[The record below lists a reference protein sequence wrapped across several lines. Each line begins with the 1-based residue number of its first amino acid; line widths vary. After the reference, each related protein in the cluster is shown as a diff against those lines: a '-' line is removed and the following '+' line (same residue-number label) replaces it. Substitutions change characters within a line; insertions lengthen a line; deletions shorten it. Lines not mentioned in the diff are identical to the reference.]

1 MNLLLIFLLGVNSK
15 SVEVRFCDTAPVID
29 GYIEEVWQK
38 ADSACDFVQNMPYEK
53 CPPSDETVVY
63 LLQDANN
70 LYVAFRCWTK
80 NTKPVKQMTTNDDA
94 VVFYID
100 PFGSKTTAYSFAVHI
115 SGLYSDGLIL
125 DDNRS
130 RDESWDGV
138 WNYAVKSYDDRYEVE
153 IKIPFKSIRY
163 KKGLSEW
170 GINFKRYIS
179 ARQESD
185 YWIEVT
191 QKEGNLVSKYGTL
204 KNINPR
210 STGYYFEFYPE
221 GFFRSD
227 KVGTDSAVTKFSGS
241 LNLKWDITPQTTLN
255 ATAFPDFAQIESDPF
270 TLNLSQYETYL
281 SERRPFFIE
290 GFEIFRMSDFG
301 QGSGFYKPLRI
312 FYSRRIGKSINN
324 EVVPIIGGLKLTSKS
339 EKLNYGIFGAYTD
352 ELKSG
357 DTLIEPKKGFGVM
370 RAKIGVL
377 QNSDLGFLV
386 SGMAV
391 NSDTYNYAIGLDGV
405 YRSGPNQLV
414 MQGAFSERN
423 NKKGFAFSSGFM
435 GFIKNFLTL
444 SSAQF
449 IQDSFDVRDIGY
461 VPWAGMKKFMLFT
474 GPYKTYPKGL
484 LRNLWIGF
492 GGALIQNPGEMDW
505 TKLGFFCFNPN
516 LRNNWGGNLEF
527 EAGPYYEA
535 DTSFLFRCVNL
546 SIWGN
551 GAKYNIWFGGNVN
564 YSYNYSRN
572 FLAYQAS
579 TWHGFYWTIMPR
591 ISLNLDSYSW
601 VEWDTTNT
609 IISIWPVA
617 TPRLDFTITPTMTF
631 GIFNEFVFTTP
642 GTDFGKTEYLTN
654 RFGFLFSYN
663 FKPKS
668 WLYIALNDYRV
679 QDEMGR
685 LELQNQVGAIK
696 AKYLIYF

>member
-1 MNLLLIFLLGVNSK
+1 MEIIIFFIFFTSEKCVELHFAS
-15 SVEVRFCDTAPVID
+15 SVPIID
-29 GYIEEVWQK
+29 GFIEELWQM
-38 ADSACDFVQNMPYEK
+38 ADSAYGFVQNMPYEK

-63 LLQDANN
+63 LLQDENN

-80 NTKPVKQMTTNDDA
+80 NTKPVNLMSTKDDA
-94 VVFYID
+94 VAVYLDTFGNKITAYAFVVYVGGGYID
-100 PFGSKTTAYSFAVHI
+100 GI
-115 SGLYSDGLIL
+115 IL
-125 DDNRS
+125 DDGRS
-130 RDESWDGV
+130 ADDSWDGV
-138 WNYAVKSYDDRYEVE
+138 WNYGVKIYDDRYEVE
-153 IKIPFKSIRY
+153 IKISFKSIHY
-163 KKGLSEW
+163 KKGLNEW
-170 GINFKRYIS
+170 GVNFKRDIIVN
-179 ARQESD
+179 QEVD
-185 YWIEVT
+185 YWVEVS
-191 QKEGNLVSKYGTL
+191 QEEGFRVSKFGVL
-204 KNINPR
+204 KGISSNV
-210 STGYYFEFYPE
+210 TGYHFEVYPE
-221 GFFRSD
+221 GFFRLD
-227 KVGTDSAVTKFSGS
+227 KVSLEAAEFKLKGS
-241 LNLKWDITPQTTLN
+241 LNLKWDVTSQTTLN

-290 GFEIFRMSDFG
+290 GFEIFRMAEFG
-301 QGSGFYKPLRI
+301 EGKGFFSPLRI

-352 ELKSG
+352 ELKNG
-357 DTLIEPKKGFGVM
+357 DTLIEPKKGFGVV

-377 QNSDLGFLV
+377 QNSDLGFLL

-414 MQGAFSERN
+414 MQGAYSERN
-423 NKKGFAFSSGFM
+423 NKKGFAFTSGFM

-444 SSAQF
+444 SSARF

-461 VPWAGMKKFMLFT
+461 VPWAGMKKFMVAT
-474 GPYKTYPKGL
+474 GPYKAYREGL
-484 LRNLWIGF
+484 LRNFWIWF
-492 GGALIQNPGEMDW
+492 GGLLAQEPGEEQW
-505 TKLGFFCFNPN
+505 SKKGLFCINPN
-516 LRNNWGGNLEF
+516 FRNNWGVSLEA
-527 EAGPYYEA
+527 EYGPYYEA
-535 DTSFLFRCVNL
+535 NTNFTSRSVNL
-546 SIWGN
+546 SAWGY
-551 GAKYNIWFGGNVN
+551 GARYNIWFGGNVN
-564 YSYNYSRN
+564 YSFNYSRN

-679 QDEMGR
+679 QDETHR
-685 LELQNQVGAIK
+685 LKVQNQIGAIK
-696 AKYLIYF
+696 VKYLLYF

>member
-1 MNLLLIFLLGVNSK
+1 MNLLLIFLLCVNNK
-15 SVEVRFCDTAPVID
+15 SLEVRFCDTAPVID

-38 ADSACDFVQNMPYEK
+38 ADSAYGFVQNMPYEK

-63 LLQDANN
+63 LLQDDNN

-80 NTKPVKQMTTNDDA
+80 NTKPVNQMTTNDDA
-94 VVFYID
+94 VVLYID
-100 PFGSKTTAYSFAVHI
+100 PFGSKTTAYFFTVYI
-115 SGLYSDGLIL
+115 SGLYDDGLIL

-130 RDESWDGV
+130 KDNSWDGV
-138 WNYAVKSYDDRYEVE
+138 WNYRVKTYNNRYEVE
-153 IKIPFKSIRY
+153 MKIPFKSIRY
-163 KKGLSEW
+163 KRDLSEW
-170 GINFKRYIS
+170 GTNFKRYIS
-179 ARQESD
+179 ANQESD
-185 YWIEVT
+185 YWIEVS
-191 QKEGNLVSKYGTL
+191 QVEGNLVSKYGTL
-204 KNINPR
+204 KNINPK
-210 STGYYFEFYPE
+210 SKGYYFEVYPE
-221 GFFRSD
+221 GFVRYD
-227 KVGTDSAVTKFSGS
+227 EADTTVEIKPRAS
-241 LNLKWDITPQTTLN
+241 LNLKWDITSQTTLN
-255 ATAFPDFAQIESDPF
+255 ATTFPDFAQIESDPF

-301 QGSGFYKPLRI
+301 QGSDFYTPLRI

-324 EVVPIIGGLKLTSKS
+324 EVVPIIGGVNLTSKS
-339 EKLNYGIFGAYTD
+339 ERLNYGIFGAYTD
-352 ELKSG
+352 ELKNG

-370 RAKIGVL
+370 RAKMGVL
-377 QNSDLGFLV
+377 QNSDLGFLL
-386 SGMAV
+386 SGTAV
-391 NSDTYNYAIGLDGV
+391 NSDTYNYAIGLDGA
-405 YRSGPNQLV
+405 YRSGPSQLV
-414 MQGAFSERN
+414 VQGAYSERN
-423 NKKGFAFSSGFM
+423 NKKGFAFTSGFM
-435 GFIKNFLTL
+435 GFIKNFTTI

-449 IQDSFDVRDIGY
+449 IQDSFDVKDIGY

-484 LRNLWIGF
+484 LRTLWIGF
-492 GGALIQNPGEMDW
+492 GGALIQDPGEVNW
-505 TKLGFFCFNPN
+505 SKIGFLCFNPN
-516 LRNNWGGNLEF
+516 LRNNWGGNLVLD
-527 EAGPYYEA
+527 AGPSYDA
-535 DTSFLFRCVNL
+535 DTNFLFRCANL

-551 GAKYNIWFGGNVN
+551 GAKYNIWLGGNVN
-564 YSYNYSRN
+564 YSFNYSRN
-572 FLAYQAS
+572 FLAYQAY

-609 IISIWPVA
+609 IIAIWPAA
-617 TPRLDFTITPTMTF
+617 TPRIDFTITPTMTF
-631 GIFNEFVFTTP
+631 GIFNEFVFTIP

-679 QDEMGR
+679 QDETGKLM
-685 LELQNQVGAIK
+685 LKNQVGAIK